1 VSHQP
6 PAGAPPL
13 LSRFRSALRLRH
25 YSVRTV
31 EAYAGWVRRFI
42 RFHGTR
48 HPAELAERDV
58 TRFLSWLAEDGRVSA
73 ATQTQAASALVFLY
87 REVLDRPLG
96 RFEHLVRAKQPRRLP
111 VVLTREEV
119 ALVLA
124 ELTGVPRYVCELLYR
139 SGLRLLE
146 ALRLRVKDVDFGA
159 GELVVRRGK
168 GERDRVTVLPQVSR
182 PALIEHLARVQTQHR
197 RDLVRGAGQVL
208 LPGALARKLPGA
220 DRSWPWQWVFPAT
233 RLSRLDST
241 GRLGRHHMHESAVQR
256 AMHQAVR
263 VAGLAKRATCH
274 TLRHSFATHLLED
287 GYDIRTVQ
295 ELLGHRDVST
305 TMIYTHVLNRG
316 GLAVRSP
323 ADRR

>member
-1 VSHQP
+1 
-6 PAGAPPL
+6 
-13 LSRFRSALRLRH
+13 
-25 YSVRTV
+25 
-31 EAYAGWVRRFI
+31 
-42 RFHGTR
+42 
-48 HPAELAERDV
+48 
-58 TRFLSWLAEDGRVSA
+58 
-73 ATQTQAASALVFLY
+73 
-87 REVLDRPLG
+87 
-96 RFEHLVRAKQPRRLP
+96 
-111 VVLTREEV
+111 VLTRDEV

-124 ELTGVPRYVCELLYR
+124 ELSGSPRRVCELLYG

-168 GERDRVTVLPQVSR
+168 GEKDRVTVLPQVSR
-182 PALIEHLARVQTQHR
+182 TALIEHLTLVQAQHR
-197 RDLVRGAGQVL
+197 RDLGRGAGQVL

-256 AMHQAVR
+256 AMHQAVH

-274 TLRHSFATHLLED
+274 TFRHSFATHLLED

-295 ELLGHRDVST
+295 ELFFFNDTAT
-305 TMIYTHVLNRG
+305 TEIYTHVLEERLRTLVSEHHPMAKKPEPG
-316 GLAVRSP
+316 AS
-323 ADRR
+323 